1 MKRFQWIGS
10 DGWADRNDVVE
21 DLEEEAEGSFSIRI
35 HAPKI
40 PGFRQYYTALH
51 PENNTMNPWFRE
63 FWQQKFKFV
72 FKLKKKP
79 KFKFMQNKYL
89 FYSFIFFFSIQI
101 TKI

>member
-21 DLEEEAEGSFSIRI
+21 DLEQEAEGSFSIRI

-40 PGFRQYYTALH
+40 PGFRKYYTALH

-63 FWQQKFKFV
+63 FWQQKFK
-72 FKLKKKP
+72 
-79 KFKFMQNKYL
+79 
-89 FYSFIFFFSIQI
+89 
-101 TKI
+101 